1 MAEIVGGQIVKVD
14 PSGLTVHIPYD
25 NWERYI
31 TRQYEGVRVE
41 LIDERARTLD
51 QMRKAWAIMSDMAV
65 YISGDRR
72 AAKEDVYKPMC
83 ADFALKA
90 QETLQSKLFHLSD
103 ASITE
108 AKDFISFL
116 LDTCLEMDIP
126 LSQPAALLT
135 DDIQHYVYQC
145 TINRKCA
152 VCGKR
157 ADLHHVDHVGMGRN
171 RREIDHE
178 GMRAL
183 PLCREHHGEAHNT
196 PLAEFLD
203 KYHLEP
209 IVIDKR
215 IIEKLNLGRKSNE

>member
-1 MAEIVGGQIVKVD
+1 MAEIVGGQIVDVD
-14 PSGLTVHIPYD
+14 RSGLTIRVPYD

-31 TRQYEGVRVE
+31 TRKYEGVRVE
-41 LIDERARTLD
+41 LVDERARTLD

-72 AAKEDVYKPMC
+72 AAKEDVYRPMC
-83 ADFALKA
+83 ADFALKV
-90 QETLQSKLFHLSD
+90 QETLQRQLFHLSD

-116 LDTCLEMDIP
+116 LDTCIEMDIP

-145 TINRKCA
+145 TLHRKCA
-152 VCGKR
+152 VCGKK
-157 ADLHHVDHVGMGRN
+157 ADLHHCDCVGMGRN
-171 RREIDHE
+171 RREIDHT

-209 IVIDKR
+209 IEIDER
-215 IIEKLNLGRKSNE
+215 IIDRLNLGGKTND

>member
-145 TINRKCA
+145 TIHRKCA
-152 VCGKR
+152 VCGKK
-157 ADLHHVDHVGMGRN
+157 ADIHHCEGSTVGMGRN
-171 RREIDHE
+171 RKTMIHLGLEL
-178 GMRAL
+178 M
-183 PLCREHHGEAHNT
+183 PLCREHHSECHNIGQ
-196 PLAEFLD
+196 ESFNE
-203 KYHLEP
+203 KYHLEG
-209 IVIDKR
+209 VVAD
-215 IIEKLNLGRKSNE
+215 EKICEKVGLKYVD